1 MEMKKSERKHGIS
14 LSIQF
19 KRSSSIS
26 LNLYYRKWGNWVWRW
41 GNENPNNIRQS
52 GREAEQERRCK
63 YSRTKWWKKTSHC
76 AHQLVA
82 LGRSVG
88 RPIDRNKLKAMEE
101 TNKITNFSMFLCM
114 LYILISLTFIPKILW
129 RWASAIQWCL
139 EHIDT
144 HTHSEIVW
152 RTWIDGEFPTLSAS
166 MCALHFFPPSLSLAL
181 FLCRCSLGAYVLLL
195 LFSFKIC

>member
-1 MEMKKSERKHGIS
+1 MK
-14 LSIQF
+14 IQTIYD
-19 KRSSSIS
+19 RAA
-26 LNLYYRKWGNWVWRW
+26 
-41 GNENPNNIRQS
+41 ERQS
-52 GREAEQERRCK
+52 RRDDVNIHEPNDE
-63 YSRTKWWKKTSHC
+63 KKTSHC

-144 HTHSEIVW
+144 HTVRLYGVLGLTVS
-152 RTWIDGEFPTLSAS
+152 FLSAS
-166 MCALHFFPPSLSLAL
+166 MCALHFFPPSLSLAF